1 MNDKSGKT
9 LRIIAIVFMGLTAA
23 MNILGGIGTVCAA
36 FLTKKFPPMWAL
48 LDYQWLYQSLMIVTI
63 IVGIAGVWATIV
75 LIRGRAT
82 AYRNALIV
90 LVIGS
95 VLGAIQYY
103 ASMTLR
109 GSATPAN
116 MKFFINAFTLLFFL
130 LLKLPSLRDRVDFT
144 KPGDEETQATTSG
157 LTAVVTGL
165 FVLTTSIWAEP
176 SHSIIEGENWVLVLQ
191 GQLIATGILLTI
203 VGIRSLLRRRTL
215 THAEPVPTSKD

>member
-1 MNDKSGKT
+1 MNDKTGRT
-9 LRIIAIVFMGLTAA
+9 LRIIAIIFMGLTAA

-36 FLTKKFPPMWAL
+36 FLTKQFPPMWAL
-48 LDYQWLYQSLMIVTI
+48 LEYQWLYQSLMITTI

-116 MKFFINAFTLLFFL
+116 MKFFINALTLLFFL
-130 LLKLPSLRDRVDFT
+130 LLKIPGLRDRVDFT
-144 KPGDEETQATTSG
+144 KPGDEETQAATVG

-165 FVLTTSIWAEP
+165 FVLTTSIWAGP
-176 SHSIIEGENWVLVLQ
+176 SHSIEGENWVLVLQ
-191 GQLIATGILLTI
+191 GQLVATGILLTI
-203 VGIRSLLRRRTL
+203 VGVRSLLRRRTL
-215 THAEPVPTSKD
+215 THTETAPTSKG

>member
-1 MNDKSGKT
+1 MNDKTGRT
-9 LRIIAIVFMGLTAA
+9 LRIIAIIFMGLTAA

-36 FLTKKFPPMWAL
+36 FLTKQFPPMWTL
-48 LDYQWLYQSLMIVTI
+48 LEYQWLYQSLMITTI

-116 MKFFINAFTLLFFL
+116 MKFFINALTLLFFL
-130 LLKLPSLRDRVDFT
+130 LLKIPGLRDRVDFT
-144 KPGDEETQATTSG
+144 KPGDEETQAATVG

-165 FVLTTSIWAEP
+165 FVLTTSIWAGP
-176 SHSIIEGENWVLVLQ
+176 SHSIEGENWVLVLQ
-191 GQLIATGILLTI
+191 GQLVATGILLTI
-203 VGIRSLLRRRTL
+203 VGVRSLLRRRTL
-215 THAEPVPTSKD
+215 THTETAPTSKG

>member
-1 MNDKSGKT
+1 MNDKTGRT
-9 LRIIAIVFMGLTAA
+9 LRIIAIIFMGLTAA

-36 FLTKKFPPMWAL
+36 FLTKQFPPMWAL
-48 LDYQWLYQSLMIVTI
+48 LEYQWLYQSLMITTI

-116 MKFFINAFTLLFFL
+116 MKFFINALTLLFFL
-130 LLKLPSLRDRVDFT
+130 LLKLPGLRDRVDFT
-144 KPGDEETQATTSG
+144 KPGDEETQAATVG

-165 FVLTTSIWAEP
+165 FVLTTSIWAGP
-176 SHSIIEGENWVLVLQ
+176 SHSIEGENWVLVLQ
-191 GQLIATGILLTI
+191 GQLVATGILLTI
-203 VGIRSLLRRRTL
+203 VGVRSLLRRRTL
-215 THAEPVPTSKD
+215 THTETAPTSKG

>member
-1 MNDKSGKT
+1 MNGKSGKT

-36 FLTKKFPPMWAL
+36 FLTKQFPPMWAL

-130 LLKLPSLRDRVDFT
+130 LLKLPGLRDRVDFT

-165 FVLTTSIWAEP
+165 FVLTTSIWAGP
-176 SHSIIEGENWVLVLQ
+176 SHSIVGENWVLVLQ

-215 THAEPVPTSKD
+215 THAETVPTLKD

>member
-36 FLTKKFPPMWAL
+36 FLTKQFPPMWAL

-130 LLKLPSLRDRVDFT
+130 LLKLPGLRDRVDFT

-165 FVLTTSIWAEP
+165 FVLTTSIWAGP
-176 SHSIIEGENWVLVLQ
+176 SHSIEGENWVLVLQ